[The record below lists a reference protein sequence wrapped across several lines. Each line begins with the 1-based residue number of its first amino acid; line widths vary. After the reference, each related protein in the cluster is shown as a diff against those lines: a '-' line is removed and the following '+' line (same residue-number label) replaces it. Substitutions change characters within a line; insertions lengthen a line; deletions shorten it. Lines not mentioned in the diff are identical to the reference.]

1 MLLVTQRVSEST
13 VKMRARCPSCS
24 KLYEVASEDL
34 RNEAPL
40 FECVSCHCRFSMEY
54 PPADPM
60 NVLTFIVPLDHVT
73 QENQRSEPQES
84 ISVAAMSAPVSRTD
98 AALAAAKE
106 PGVDEMKACPK
117 CAAMNGRRAKECYA
131 CHVIF
136 ERLEGLPQDPSL
148 RAQPS
153 LVRKWKNLL
162 ENFADSQL
170 HEDFIRS
177 CHELDALKFAVMK
190 YEEIKAAQGGDSL
203 CDQMLARIQSLMM
216 VGLAQKP
223 LAQNKAPAFNLA
235 KYRKYFFWGP
245 YSISTFMILLGMMNL
260 GHRNLIGVG
269 VALACMTSGLIVMIR
284 GRISW
289 SDFVD

>member
-1 MLLVTQRVSEST
+1 
-13 VKMRARCPSCS
+13 MRARCPSCS

-40 FECVSCHCRFSMEY
+40 FECVSCACRFSMEY

-60 NVLTFIVPLDHVT
+60 NVLTFIVPLDHIT
-73 QENQRSEPQES
+73 QEIQRSEPQEPA
-84 ISVAAMSAPVSRTD
+84 SVTQFAAVGVAGVNT
-98 AALAAAKE
+98 AAAPKE

-162 ENFADSQL
+162 ENFSETSL

-223 LAQNKAPAFNLA
+223 LASQNKKPAFDMA

-245 YSISTFMILLGMMNL
+245 YTISTLMILLGMMNL